1 MENRW
6 VGKTCASTNKLSPSG
21 GEILYSVEGP
31 EGDPEEKRAERSI
44 RRNMRRGKVIQE
56 ILVIIQKTNIKG
68 QLGEIWGNRLSGKS

>member
-56 ILVIIQKTNIKG
+56 ILEITQIQIKKV
-68 QLGEIWGNRLSGKS
+68 N